1 MSVKSLADS
10 LCSLDR
16 FSHHIAHI
24 QDIPAR
30 LPAYSSPDP
39 DLPGCIRGY
48 LDSHGYTL
56 YTHQCECLFAIRNGE
71 HVILT
76 TPTASGKTLAFTIP
90 VFERFYND
98 PEACAL
104 FLYPTKALTNDQLAS
119 LHECEAG
126 TGIRTHGRVYD
137 GDTPRDKRPKIRET
151 ARIVLTNPHELHHVL
166 AWHHQWARLLS
177 NLHFIVIDEAH
188 RYRGVSGSHMA
199 FLVRRLRRLCRH
211 YGSDPR
217 FVLSTATL
225 ANPGE
230 FAEKLCGVPFRVI
243 SKDGSPA
250 GKRRFVL
257 YNPFPDGYP
266 ENSVYREATDLIV
279 HSLRHDLQTLCF
291 TGSRKITELL
301 TSWVKGDRCRDL
313 PGSPDEIAAYRAGYL
328 PGERREIERR
338 LKNGD
343 LRGVVSTNA
352 LEVGIDVGSL
362 DCVIM
367 TGFPGTM
374 MSTWQQTGRAGRK
387 NAESIAILVGFAN
400 PLDQYFMRHPDTFFS
415 AHHEHAIID
424 LENPYIYAGH
434 VLCAAAE
441 LPVVPEDNELF
452 PGPMLPAV
460 IESYAAQKIL
470 SRSKKG
476 WVYTSSRRP
485 ADRVSLGSISGDSFR
500 VVCDGTTLETLDK
513 SQAYREAHQGAILL
527 HQGEQY
533 HVDRM
538 DLERHVIQVSPVDVD
553 YYTRPMQSVDISV
566 TRTVTTRVE
575 DKMTLCSG
583 EVTVS
588 ETYTSYRVM
597 QHDTILSVE
606 ALDLPPI
613 TFNTRALWFDI
624 PSRLEDQVRAAGEDI
639 AGGMHGVEHA
649 FIAMMPFHVLC
660 DRRDIGGLSTP
671 FHESTGGPAIFIYD
685 GYEGGI
691 GLSEKAFDIFPD
703 ISKTAYELVRDCTCE
718 KGCPACI
725 YSPKCG
731 SDNQPLDKAATVRIL
746 EAMRDGKN

>member
-1 MSVKSLADS
+1 MVDS

-24 QDIPAR
+24 ENIPAR
-30 LPAYSSPDP
+30 LPAYASPDP
-39 DLPGCIRGY
+39 DLPGCINEY
-48 LDSHGYTL
+48 LDSHGYSL
-56 YTHQCECLFAIRNGE
+56 YTHQCECLTAIRNGQ

-76 TPTASGKTLAFTIP
+76 TPTASGKTLAFTLP

-98 PEACAL
+98 SEACAL
-104 FLYPTKALTNDQLAS
+104 FLYPTKALTNDQLSS
-119 LHECEAG
+119 LHEFEAG

-137 GDTPRDKRPKIRET
+137 GDTPRDKRPKIRDT

-166 AWHHQWARLLS
+166 AWHHQWARLIS
-177 NLHFIVIDEAH
+177 NLHFVVIDEAH
-188 RYRGVSGSHMA
+188 RYRGVPGSHMA
-199 FLVRRLRRLCRH
+199 FLIRRLRRLCRH
-211 YGSDPR
+211 YGSDPQ

-243 SKDGSPA
+243 GNDGSPA
-250 GKRRFVL
+250 GERRFIL
-257 YNPFPDGYP
+257 YNPFPEGYP
-266 ENSVYREATDLIV
+266 ENSVYREATDLVI

-328 PGERREIERR
+328 PEERREIEKR

-387 NAESIAILVGFAN
+387 SAESLAILVGFAN

-415 AHHEHAIID
+415 ARHEHAIID
-424 LENPYIYAGH
+424 LENPYIYAGQ

-441 LPVVPEDNELF
+441 LPVVPEDDALF
-452 PGPMLPAV
+452 PGNMLPAV
-460 IESYAAQKIL
+460 IESYAARKLL

-476 WVYTSSRRP
+476 WIYTSSRRP
-485 ADRVSLGSISGDSFR
+485 ADMVSLGSTSGDSFR
-500 VVCDGTTLETLDK
+500 VVCNGATLETLDK
-513 SQAYREAHQGAILL
+513 SQAYREAHQGAVLL

-538 DLERHVIQVSPVDVD
+538 DLERHIIQVSQVDVD
-553 YYTRPMQSVDISV
+553 YYTRPIQSVDITV
-566 TRTVTTRVE
+566 TRTIGSRVE
-575 DKMTLCSG
+575 DEMILCSG

-588 ETYTSYRVM
+588 EQYTSYRIM
-597 QHDTILSVE
+597 RYDNILSVE
-606 ALDLPPI
+606 PLDLPPI
-613 TFNTRALWFDI
+613 TFNTRALWFDV
-624 PSRLEDQVRAAGEDI
+624 PSRLEGRVRAAGEDI

-649 FIAMMPFHVLC
+649 FIAMMPVHVLC

-671 FHESTGGPAIFIYD
+671 FHESTDGPAIFVYD

-691 GLSEKAFDIFPD
+691 GLSEKAFELFRD
-703 ISKTAYELVRDCTCE
+703 ISKTAYELVRDCSCE
-718 KGCPACI
+718 QGCPACI

-731 SDNQPLDKAATVRIL
+731 SDNQPLDKAATIRIL
-746 EAMRDGKN
+746 EAMCARNSHQ